1 MGLSIPH
8 NEIKIKLEMKTEDL
22 ALFHRIA
29 ETGSLIEA
37 ADLLNVPKSTVSRRL
52 QALED
57 ELNIKLFHRQ
67 SRSMT
72 LTSAGSHFYQRSQNI
87 LAQLDETL
95 FEMTNDD
102 AEISGHLRIQMFP
115 IHSMNVLMQ
124 AIFRFMDL
132 HPKLTVEVISSAESV
147 DMVKNNLDVAFVV
160 EPALDTLDLVV
171 RPIFTTDLRF
181 YASPT
186 YLAKY
191 GTPNTPKEI
200 ESHNVSLFRLSNGK
214 IFNELW
220 IGAEQEVR
228 VRGNF
233 CSNSIEVAVEFALQG
248 RGIVY
253 APAEVVTD
261 LVASGQLITLLPD
274 IAPHPGECYLAY
286 PSRRYVSLAC
296 RRFIDFIIQ
305 ELAPNGVP
313 TNLNTLGARR
323 VCKASEEPFPP
334 NDVRFRLKN
343 TP

>member
-1 MGLSIPH
+1 
-8 NEIKIKLEMKTEDL
+8 MKTEDL

-37 ADLLNVPKSTVSRRL
+37 ADLLNLPKSTVSRRL

-72 LTSAGSHFYQRSQNI
+72 LTSAGSHFYQRSLNI

-115 IHSMNVLMQ
+115 IHSMNVLMR

-132 HPKLTVEVISSAESV
+132 HPKLTVEVINSAESV

-181 YASPT
+181 YASPE
-186 YLAKY
+186 YLAKH
-191 GTPNTPKEI
+191 GTPRTPQEI

-220 IGAEQEVR
+220 IGDEQEVR

-233 CSNSIEVAVEFALQG
+233 CSNSVQVAVEFALQG

-253 APAEVVTD
+253 APTEEVAEYVT
-261 LVASGQLITLLPD
+261 SGQLVTLLPEID
-274 IAPHPGECYLAY
+274 SHPGECYLAY

-296 RRFIDFIIQ
+296 RRFIDFIVQ
-305 ELAPNGVP
+305 ELAPNGIP
-313 TNLNTLGARR
+313 TNMSAEGTSSRR
-323 VCKASEEPFPP
+323 CKPSEEPFPP
-334 NDVRFRLKN
+334 NDVRFCQKN
-343 TP
+343 SD

>member
-1 MGLSIPH
+1 
-8 NEIKIKLEMKTEDL
+8 MKTEDL

-37 ADLLNVPKSTVSRRL
+37 ADLLNLPKSTVSRRL

-115 IHSMNVLMQ
+115 IHSMNVLMR
-124 AIFRFMDL
+124 AIFCFMDL
-132 HPKLTVEVISSAESV
+132 HPKLTVEVISSAESI
-147 DMVKNNLDVAFVV
+147 DMVKNNIDVAFVV

-171 RPIFTTDLRF
+171 RPVFTTDLRF
-181 YASPT
+181 YASPK
-186 YLAKY
+186 YLAKH
-191 GTPNTPKEI
+191 GTPKTPQEI

-220 IGAEQEVR
+220 IGTEHEVR

-233 CSNSIEVAVEFALQG
+233 CSNSVEVAVEFALQG

-253 APAEVVTD
+253 APSEVVVD
-261 LVASGQLITLLPD
+261 FVGSGELISLLPE
-274 IAPHPGECYLAY
+274 IEAYHGECYLAY
-286 PSRRYVSLAC
+286 PSRRYVSLAS
-296 RRFIDFIIQ
+296 RRFIDFIMQ

-313 TNLNTLGARR
+313 TNMSEASPRR
-323 VCKASEEPFPP
+323 ACKASKEAFP
-334 NDVRFRLKN
+334 NDDLRFRR
-343 TP
+343 

>member
-1 MGLSIPH
+1 
-8 NEIKIKLEMKTEDL
+8 MKTEDL

-37 ADLLNVPKSTVSRRL
+37 ADLLNLPKSTVSRRL

-95 FEMTNDD
+95 FEMTNDN

-115 IHSMNVLMQ
+115 IHSMNVLMR

-132 HPKLTVEVISSAESV
+132 HPKLTIELISSAESV
-147 DMVKNNLDVAFVV
+147 DMVKNNLDVSFVV

-171 RPIFTTDLRF
+171 RPVFTTDLRF
-181 YASPT
+181 YASPK
-186 YLAKY
+186 YLAKH
-191 GTPNTPKEI
+191 GTPKTPQEI

-233 CSNSIEVAVEFALQG
+233 CTNSVEVAVEFALQG

-253 APAEVVTD
+253 APAEVVVD
-261 LVASGQLITLLPD
+261 FVEAGELVSLLPE
-274 IAPHPGECYLAY
+274 IEAHQGECYLVY
-286 PSRRYVSLAC
+286 PSRRYVSLAS
-296 RRFIDFIIQ
+296 RRFIDFIMQ

-313 TNLNTLGARR
+313 TNMSETGSRR
-323 VCKASEEPFPP
+323 ICKASKEMFPH
-334 NDVRFRLKN
+334 DDLRFRE
-343 TP
+343 

>member
-1 MGLSIPH
+1 
-8 NEIKIKLEMKTEDL
+8 MKTEDL

-37 ADLLNVPKSTVSRRL
+37 ADLLNLPKSTVSRRL

-115 IHSMNVLMQ
+115 IHSMNVLMR

-132 HPKLTVEVISSAESV
+132 HPKLTIELISSAESV
-147 DMVKNNLDVAFVV
+147 DMVKNNLDVSFVV

-171 RPIFTTDLRF
+171 RPVFTTDLRF
-181 YASPT
+181 YASPK
-186 YLAKY
+186 YLAKH
-191 GTPNTPKEI
+191 GTPKTPQEI

-233 CSNSIEVAVEFALQG
+233 CTNSVEVAVEFALQG

-253 APAEVVTD
+253 APAEVVVD
-261 LVASGQLITLLPD
+261 FVEAGELVSLLPE
-274 IAPHPGECYLAY
+274 IEAHQGECYLVY
-286 PSRRYVSLAC
+286 PSRRYVSLAS
-296 RRFIDFIIQ
+296 RRFIDFIMQ

-313 TNLNTLGARR
+313 TNMSETGSRR
-323 VCKASEEPFPP
+323 ICKASKEMFPH
-334 NDVRFRLKN
+334 DDLRFRE
-343 TP
+343 

>member
-1 MGLSIPH
+1 
-8 NEIKIKLEMKTEDL
+8 MKTEDL

-37 ADLLNVPKSTVSRRL
+37 ADLLNLPKSTVSRRL

-115 IHSMNVLMQ
+115 IHSMRILMQ
-124 AIFRFMDL
+124 AIFRFMDM
-132 HPKLTVEVISSAESV
+132 HPKLTVEVLSSVESV

-160 EPALDTLDLVV
+160 ESVLDTLDLVV

-181 YASPT
+181 YASPE
-186 YLAKY
+186 YLASH
-191 GTPNTPKEI
+191 GTPKTPQEI

-220 IGAEQEVR
+220 VGLEEAVR

-233 CSNSIEVAVEFALQG
+233 CSNSVELAVEFALQG
-248 RGIVY
+248 RGIAY
-253 APAEVVTD
+253 APAEVVAEFVETGE
-261 LVASGQLITLLPD
+261 LVTLLPEID
-274 IAPHPGECYLAY
+274 AHQGECFLAY
-286 PSRRYVSLAC
+286 PSRRYVSLAS
-296 RRFIDFIIQ
+296 RRFIDYILQ
-305 ELAPNGVP
+305 ELVPNGVP
-313 TNLNTLGARR
+313 TNMSEQSPRR
-323 VCKASEEPFPP
+323 SCQASKEAFSD
-334 NDVRFRLKN
+334 DVLHFSVKKSR
-343 TP
+343 

>member
-1 MGLSIPH
+1 
-8 NEIKIKLEMKTEDL
+8 MKTEDL

-37 ADLLNVPKSTVSRRL
+37 ADLLNLPKSTVSRRL

-95 FEMTNDD
+95 FEMTNED

-181 YASPT
+181 YASPQ
-186 YLAKY
+186 YLVQH
-191 GTPNTPKEI
+191 GMPQTPQEI
-200 ESHNVSLFRLSNGK
+200 ESHNVALFRLSNGK

-233 CSNSIEVAVEFALQG
+233 CSNSVEVAVEFALQG

-253 APAEVVTD
+253 APAEVVAD
-261 LVASGQLITLLPD
+261 FVASGQLITLLPE
-274 IAPHPGECYLAY
+274 IESHPGECYLAY
-286 PSRRYVSLAC
+286 PSRRYVSLAS
-296 RRFIDFIIQ
+296 RRFIDFIIK

-313 TNLNTLGARR
+313 TNLSTQSVRR

-334 NDVRFRLKN
+334 NDVRFSLKS
-343 TP
+343 TA

>member
-1 MGLSIPH
+1 
-8 NEIKIKLEMKTEDL
+8 MKTEDL

-37 ADLLNVPKSTVSRRL
+37 ADLLNLPKSTVSRRL

-95 FEMTNDD
+95 FEMTNED

-115 IHSMNVLMQ
+115 IHSMNVLMR

-132 HPKLTVEVISSAESV
+132 HPRLTVEVISSAESI

-171 RPIFTTDLRF
+171 RPVFTTDLRF
-181 YASPT
+181 YASPE
-186 YLAKY
+186 YLAKH
-191 GTPNTPKEI
+191 GTPKTPQEI

-233 CSNSIEVAVEFALQG
+233 CSNSVEVAVEFALQG

-253 APAEVVTD
+253 APAEVVVD
-261 LVASGQLITLLPD
+261 FVEAGELISLLPE
-274 IAPHPGECYLAY
+274 IEAHQGECYLAY
-286 PSRRYVSLAC
+286 PSRRYVSLAS
-296 RRFIDFIIQ
+296 RRFIDFIMQ
-305 ELAPNGVP
+305 ELAPNGMP
-313 TNLNTLGARR
+313 TNMSEVSPRR
-323 VCKASEEPFPP
+323 VCKASKEAFP
-334 NDVRFRLKN
+334 NDDLRFRR
-343 TP
+343 

>member
-1 MGLSIPH
+1 
-8 NEIKIKLEMKTEDL
+8 MKTEDL

-37 ADLLNVPKSTVSRRL
+37 ADLLNLPKSTVSRRL

-72 LTSAGSHFYQRSQNI
+72 LTSAGSHFYQRSLSI

-115 IHSMNVLMQ
+115 IHSMNVLMR

-132 HPKLTVEVISSAESV
+132 HPKLTVEVINSAESV

-181 YASPT
+181 YASPQ
-186 YLAKY
+186 YLAEH
-191 GTPNTPKEI
+191 GTPRTPQEI
-200 ESHNVSLFRLSNGK
+200 ESHNVALFRLSNGK

-220 IGAEQEVR
+220 IGAEEEVR

-233 CSNSIEVAVEFALQG
+233 CSNSVEVAVEFALQG

-253 APAEVVTD
+253 APTEVV
-261 LVASGQLITLLPD
+261 VEHVSNGQLVTLLPEID
-274 IAPHPGECYLAY
+274 PHPGACYLAY
-286 PSRRYVSLAC
+286 PSRRYVSLAS
-296 RRFIDFIIQ
+296 RRFIDFILQ
-305 ELAPNGVP
+305 ELAPGGVP
-313 TNLNTLGARR
+313 TNMSQDGIATRR
-323 VCKASEEPFPP
+323 VCKASEEPFLQ
-334 NDVRFRLKN
+334 NDLRFRQKS
-343 TP
+343 TS

>member
-1 MGLSIPH
+1 
-8 NEIKIKLEMKTEDL
+8 MKTEDL

-37 ADLLNVPKSTVSRRL
+37 ADLLNLPKSTVSRRL

-72 LTSAGSHFYQRSQNI
+72 LTSAGSHFYQRSLNI

-115 IHSMNVLMQ
+115 IHSMNVLMR

-132 HPKLTVEVISSAESV
+132 HPKLTVEVINSAESV

-181 YASPT
+181 YASPQ
-186 YLAKY
+186 YLAEH
-191 GTPNTPKEI
+191 GTPQTPQEI
-200 ESHNVSLFRLSNGK
+200 ESHNVALFRLSNGK

-220 IGAEQEVR
+220 IGEEQAVR

-233 CSNSIEVAVEFALQG
+233 CSNSVQVAVEFALQG

-253 APAEVVTD
+253 APTEVVSEYVTT
-261 LVASGQLITLLPD
+261 GQLVTLLPEID
-274 IAPHPGECYLAY
+274 PHSGECYLAY
-286 PSRRYVSLAC
+286 PSRRYVSLAS

-313 TNLNTLGARR
+313 TNMSADGNSARR
-323 VCKASEEPFPP
+323 CKPSEEPFPP
-334 NDVRFRLKN
+334 NDVRFCLKS
-343 TP
+343 TT

>member
-1 MGLSIPH
+1 
-8 NEIKIKLEMKTEDL
+8 MKTEDL

-37 ADLLNVPKSTVSRRL
+37 ADLLNLPKSTVSRRL

-72 LTSAGSHFYQRSQNI
+72 LTSAGSHFYQRSQKI
-87 LAQLDETL
+87 LAQLNETL

-115 IHSMNVLMQ
+115 IHSMNVLMR

-132 HPKLTVEVISSAESV
+132 HPRLTVEVIRSAESI

-171 RPIFTTDLRF
+171 RPVFTTDLRF
-181 YASPT
+181 YASPE
-186 YLAKY
+186 YLAKH
-191 GTPNTPKEI
+191 GTPKTPQEI

-233 CSNSIEVAVEFALQG
+233 CSNSVEVAVEFALQG

-253 APAEVVTD
+253 APAEVVVD
-261 LVASGQLITLLPD
+261 FVEAGELISLLPE
-274 IAPHPGECYLAY
+274 IEAHQGECYLAY
-286 PSRRYVSLAC
+286 PSRRYVSLAS
-296 RRFIDFIIQ
+296 RRFIDFIMQ
-305 ELAPNGVP
+305 ELAPNGMP
-313 TNLNTLGARR
+313 TNMSEVSPRR
-323 VCKASEEPFPP
+323 VCKASKEAFP
-334 NDVRFRLKN
+334 NDDLRFRR
-343 TP
+343 

>member
-1 MGLSIPH
+1 
-8 NEIKIKLEMKTEDL
+8 MKTEDL

-37 ADLLNVPKSTVSRRL
+37 ADLLNLPKSTVSRRL

-72 LTSAGSHFYQRSQNI
+72 LTSAGSHFYQRSLNI

-115 IHSMNVLMQ
+115 IHSMNVLMR

-132 HPKLTVEVISSAESV
+132 HPKLTVEVINSAEAV

-181 YASPT
+181 YASPD
-186 YLAKY
+186 YLAKH
-191 GTPNTPKEI
+191 GTPKTSQEI

-220 IGAEQEVR
+220 IGEEQAVR

-233 CSNSIEVAVEFALQG
+233 CSNSVQVAVEFALQG

-253 APAEVVTD
+253 APTEVVSEYVT
-261 LVASGQLITLLPD
+261 AGQLVTLLPE
-274 IAPHPGECYLAY
+274 IEPHPGECYLAY
-286 PSRRYVSLAC
+286 PSRRYVSLAS

-313 TNLNTLGARR
+313 TNMSADGNSARR
-323 VCKASEEPFPP
+323 CKPSEEPFPP
-334 NDVRFRLKN
+334 NDVRFCLKS
-343 TP
+343 TT

>member
-1 MGLSIPH
+1 MGLSVSLI
-8 NEIKIKLEMKTEDL
+8 EIEFRANMKTEDL

-37 ADLLNVPKSTVSRRL
+37 ADLLNLPKSTVSRRL

-95 FEMTNDD
+95 FEMTNDN

-115 IHSMNVLMQ
+115 IHSMNVLMR

-132 HPKLTVEVISSAESV
+132 HPKLTIELISSAESV
-147 DMVKNNLDVAFVV
+147 DMVKNNLDVSFVV

-171 RPIFTTDLRF
+171 RPVFTTDLRF
-181 YASPT
+181 YASPK
-186 YLAKY
+186 YLAKH
-191 GTPNTPKEI
+191 GTPKTPQEI

-233 CSNSIEVAVEFALQG
+233 CTNSVEVAVEFALQG

-253 APAEVVTD
+253 APAEVVVD
-261 LVASGQLITLLPD
+261 FVEAGELVSLLPE
-274 IAPHPGECYLAY
+274 IEAHQGECYLVY
-286 PSRRYVSLAC
+286 PSRRYVSLAS
-296 RRFIDFIIQ
+296 RRFIDFIMQ

-313 TNLNTLGARR
+313 TNMSETGSRR
-323 VCKASEEPFPP
+323 ICKASKEMFPH
-334 NDVRFRLKN
+334 DDLRFRE
-343 TP
+343 

>member
-1 MGLSIPH
+1 
-8 NEIKIKLEMKTEDL
+8 MKTEDL

-37 ADLLNVPKSTVSRRL
+37 ADLLNLPKSTVSRRL

-115 IHSMNVLMQ
+115 IHSMHVLMQ
-124 AIFRFMDL
+124 SIFRFMDL
-132 HPKLTVEVISSAESV
+132 HPKLTVEVITSAESL
-147 DMVKNNLDVAFVV
+147 DMVKNNIDVAFVV

-171 RPIFTTDLRF
+171 RPIFRTDLRF
-181 YASPT
+181 YASPA
-186 YLAKY
+186 YLSEH
-191 GTPNTPKEI
+191 GTPQTPKEI
-200 ESHNVSLFRLSNGK
+200 EAHNVSLFRLANGR

-220 IGAEQEVR
+220 IGDEEQVH

-233 CSNSIEVAVEFALQG
+233 CTNSVAVAVEFALQG

-253 APAEVVTD
+253 SPAEVVEDFVKTGE
-261 LVASGQLITLLPD
+261 LVTLLPD
-274 IAPHPGECYLAY
+274 TKSHQGDCYLAY
-286 PSRRYVSLAC
+286 PSRRYVSLAS
-296 RRFIDFIIQ
+296 RRFIDFIME
-305 ELAPNGVP
+305 ELAPNGLP
-313 TNLNTLGARR
+313 INMAGLGTSK
-323 VCKASEEPFPP
+323 VCKAARDAFVQE
-334 NDVRFRLKN
+334 NKRD
-343 TP
+343 

>member
-1 MGLSIPH
+1 
-8 NEIKIKLEMKTEDL
+8 MKTEDL

-37 ADLLNVPKSTVSRRL
+37 ADLLNLPKSTVSRRL

-115 IHSMNVLMQ
+115 IHSMKILMQ
-124 AIFRFMDL
+124 AIFRFMDM

-147 DMVKNNLDVAFVV
+147 DMVKHNLDVAFVV

-171 RPIFTTDLRF
+171 HPIFTTDLRF
-181 YASPT
+181 YASPE
-186 YLAKY
+186 YLAAQGIPK
-191 GTPNTPKEI
+191 TPQEI

-220 IGAEQEVR
+220 IGLEEEVR

-233 CSNSIEVAVEFALQG
+233 CSNSVEVAVEFALQG

-253 APAEVVTD
+253 APTEVVAEFVETGE
-261 LVASGQLITLLPD
+261 LVTLLPEID
-274 IAPHPGECYLAY
+274 AHQGECFLAY
-286 PSRRYVSLAC
+286 PSRRYVSLAS
-296 RRFIDFIIQ
+296 RRFIDFIMQ
-305 ELAPNGVP
+305 ELVPNGVP
-313 TNLNTLGARR
+313 TNMSEMSTRR
-323 VCKASEEPFPP
+323 TCKVSKEAFPH
-334 NDVRFRLKN
+334 DDLRFRIKESV
-343 TP
+343 

>member
-1 MGLSIPH
+1 
-8 NEIKIKLEMKTEDL
+8 MKTEDL

-37 ADLLNVPKSTVSRRL
+37 ADLLNLPKSTVSRRL

-115 IHSMNVLMQ
+115 IHSMNVLMR

-132 HPKLTVEVISSAESV
+132 HPRLTVEVIISAESI

-171 RPIFTTDLRF
+171 RPVFTTDLRF
-181 YASPT
+181 YASPK
-186 YLAKY
+186 YLAKH
-191 GTPNTPKEI
+191 GTPKTPQEI

-233 CSNSIEVAVEFALQG
+233 CSNSVEVAVEFALQG

-253 APAEVVTD
+253 APAEVVVD
-261 LVASGQLITLLPD
+261 FVEAGELISLLPE
-274 IAPHPGECYLAY
+274 IEAHQGECYLAY
-286 PSRRYVSLAC
+286 PSRRYVSLAS
-296 RRFIDFIIQ
+296 RRFIDFIMQ
-305 ELAPNGVP
+305 ELAPNGMP
-313 TNLNTLGARR
+313 TNMSEASPRR
-323 VCKASEEPFPP
+323 ACKASKEAFP
-334 NDVRFRLKN
+334 NDDLRFRR
-343 TP
+343 

>member
-1 MGLSIPH
+1 
-8 NEIKIKLEMKTEDL
+8 MKTEDL

-37 ADLLNVPKSTVSRRL
+37 ADLLNLPKSTVSRRL

-72 LTSAGSHFYQRSQNI
+72 LTSAGSHFYQRSLNI

-115 IHSMNVLMQ
+115 IHSMNVLMR

-132 HPKLTVEVISSAESV
+132 HPKLTVEVINSAESV

-181 YASPT
+181 YASPQ
-186 YLAKY
+186 YLVEH
-191 GTPNTPKEI
+191 GTPRTPQEI
-200 ESHNVSLFRLSNGK
+200 ESHNVALFRLSNGK

-220 IGAEQEVR
+220 IGAEEEVR

-233 CSNSIEVAVEFALQG
+233 CSNSVEVAVEFALQG

-253 APAEVVTD
+253 APTEVV
-261 LVASGQLITLLPD
+261 VEHVSNGQLVTLLPEID
-274 IAPHPGECYLAY
+274 PHPGECYLAY

-296 RRFIDFIIQ
+296 RRFIDFIMQ
-305 ELAPNGVP
+305 ELAPEGVP
-313 TNLNTLGARR
+313 TNMSAEGNLGRR
-323 VCKASEEPFPP
+323 SCKPSEEPFPP
-334 NDVRFRLKN
+334 NDVRFRLKHAV
-343 TP
+343 

>member
-1 MGLSIPH
+1 
-8 NEIKIKLEMKTEDL
+8 MKTEDL

-37 ADLLNVPKSTVSRRL
+37 ADLLNLPKSTVSRRL

-72 LTSAGSHFYQRSQNI
+72 LTSAGSHFYQRSLNI

-102 AEISGHLRIQMFP
+102 AEISGHLRIEMFP
-115 IHSMNVLMQ
+115 IHSMNVLMR

-132 HPKLTVEVISSAESV
+132 HPRLTVEVINSAESV

-181 YASPT
+181 YASPE
-186 YLAKY
+186 YLAEH
-191 GTPNTPKEI
+191 GTPRTPQEI

-233 CSNSIEVAVEFALQG
+233 CSNSVEVAVEFALQG

-253 APAEVVTD
+253 APTEVVAEY
-261 LVASGQLITLLPD
+261 VAAGQLVTLLPEID
-274 IAPHPGECYLAY
+274 PHPGEYYLAY
-286 PSRRYVSLAC
+286 PSRRYVSLAS
-296 RRFIDFIIQ
+296 RRFIDFILQ
-305 ELAPNGVP
+305 ELAPGGVP
-313 TNLNTLGARR
+313 TNMSQEGIATRR
-323 VCKASEEPFPP
+323 VCKASEEPFLQ
-334 NDVRFRLKN
+334 NDLRFRQKS
-343 TP
+343 TS

>member
-1 MGLSIPH
+1 
-8 NEIKIKLEMKTEDL
+8 MKTEDL

-37 ADLLNVPKSTVSRRL
+37 ADLLNLPKSTVSRRL

-57 ELNIKLFHRQ
+57 ELNLKLFHRQ

-72 LTSAGSHFYQRSQNI
+72 LTSAGSHFYQRSQSI

-115 IHSMNVLMQ
+115 IHTMNVLMR

-147 DMVKNNLDVAFVV
+147 DMVKNNVDVAFVV
-160 EPALDTLDLVV
+160 EPVLDTLDLVV
-171 RPIFTTDLRF
+171 RPVFTTDLHF
-181 YASPT
+181 YASPE
-186 YLAKY
+186 YLAKQ
-191 GTPNTPKEI
+191 GTPKTPQEI

-214 IFNELW
+214 VFNELW
-220 IGAEQEVR
+220 IGDEQGVR

-233 CSNSIEVAVEFALQG
+233 CSNSVEVAVEFALQG

-253 APAEVVTD
+253 APAEVVVD
-261 LVASGQLITLLPD
+261 FVEAGELISLLPE
-274 IAPHPGECYLAY
+274 IEAHQGECYLAY
-286 PSRRYVSLAC
+286 PSRRYVSLAS
-296 RRFIDFIIQ
+296 RRFIDFIMQ

-313 TNLNTLGARR
+313 TNMSEAGSRR
-323 VCKASEEPFPP
+323 ICKVSKEVFPH
-334 NDVRFRLKN
+334 DDLRFRG
-343 TP
+343 

>member
-1 MGLSIPH
+1 
-8 NEIKIKLEMKTEDL
+8 MKTEDL

-37 ADLLNVPKSTVSRRL
+37 ADLLNLPKSTVSRRL

-115 IHSMNVLMQ
+115 IHSMNVLMR

-132 HPKLTVEVISSAESV
+132 HPRLTVEVISSAESI

-171 RPIFTTDLRF
+171 RPVFTTDLRF
-181 YASPT
+181 YASPE
-186 YLAKY
+186 YLAKH
-191 GTPNTPKEI
+191 GTPKTPQEI

-233 CSNSIEVAVEFALQG
+233 CSNSVEVAVEFALQG

-253 APAEVVTD
+253 APAEVVVD
-261 LVASGQLITLLPD
+261 FVEAGELISLLPE
-274 IAPHPGECYLAY
+274 IEAHQGECYLAY
-286 PSRRYVSLAC
+286 PSRRYVSLAS
-296 RRFIDFIIQ
+296 RRFIDFIMQ
-305 ELAPNGVP
+305 ELAPNGMP
-313 TNLNTLGARR
+313 TNMSEVSPRR
-323 VCKASEEPFPP
+323 VCKASKEAFP
-334 NDVRFRLKN
+334 NDDLRFRR
-343 TP
+343 